1 MWPWPIRC
9 SNRQD
14 MKVQKHLAGRF
25 TRSSRSFRTL
35 PLEVGFTCTA
45 EQQVFI
51 NIYTKHTACC
61 LHTDSDKTL
70 KRQPLFKILKNSS
83 SKFDWRTDHFYLL
96 IALFSASLTGHK
108 TPTYLLTFLLL
119 NRFTALLLHVILS
132 YWVTVALHS
141 AFFFYYPLK
150 CCTNNALWLLNFTW
164 PVQHETATISFSAHI
179 LCTQYNHAPVYS

>member
-1 MWPWPIRC
+1 MWPLLTRS

-35 PLEVGFTCTA
+35 SLEVGFTCTA

-70 KRQPLFKILKNSS
+70 KRQPLFKILKTHPPNLIDGLIIL
-83 SKFDWRTDHFYLL
+83 FLL
-96 IALFSASLTGHK
+96 IALFSASLTGCK
-108 TPTYLLTFLLL
+108 TPIYLLTSLLL

-132 YWVTVALHS
+132 YWVIVALHS